1 MVACGG
7 TQMKIFGLSG
17 YKELVEI
24 KFEESES
31 LYTCDSS
38 HSGNKFLVGGKAGGL
53 TYLGSNK
60 MT

>member
-17 YKELVEI
+17 KELVEA

-31 LYTCDSS
+31 LYSCDSS
-38 HSGNKFLVGGKAGGL
+38 HSENKFLVGGKAGGL